1 MCESEGRLSLSTVF
15 HITKVP
21 AINSSFRRIADL
33 PDLPDLPGSV
43 LREACFHASVGI
55 TANAAN
61 LIKHSAPDGA
71 EALLSFSTCVLY
83 R

>member
-21 AINSSFRRIADL
+21 AINSSFRRIA
-33 PDLPDLPGSV
+33 DLPDLPGSV